1 MKNNAILFLT
11 ISIFFS
17 SISFSQQ
24 VQDTLYV
31 ASWNIENLFDT
42 IDDTDKR
49 DEDFLPDGKKK
60 WSQEKIDIKIK
71 HLAEVITS
79 MNNGKGPSILG
90 VSEVEHQHLLD
101 TMLIRHFG
109 SKNYKIAY
117 AESPDKRGID
127 NGLIYDAD
135 LFSLNYFDT
144 LRVNLKSGYPTR
156 YIFHVNLIIKTGSEI
171 NLFVNHW
178 PSRSGG
184 EEKSRPNRAKAAS
197 VLKEKV
203 DQLFKI
209 NKNSMI
215 IALGDFNDE
224 PNNESIIT
232 ILDAEFFECNKDLT
246 EGTLYNLSSKIFEE
260 GDGTYLYRGDWNM
273 LDQIIVSNGIISDNN
288 FHYLC
293 NSFELYKPSFMLTK
307 SGKYKGA
314 ATPTYGGSR
323 YLGGY
328 SDHIPVGAKFIV
340 NSTSAN
346 K

>member
-1 MKNNAILFLT
+1 MMNNALIILT
-11 ISIFFS
+11 ILILLST
-17 SISFSQQ
+17 ISYSKNK
-24 VQDTLYV
+24 QDTLYI
-31 ASWNIENLFDT
+31 ASWNIENLFDP
-42 IDDTDKR
+42 IDDPDKR
-49 DEDFLPDGKKK
+49 DEDFLPDGKKQ
-60 WSQEKIDIKIK
+60 WSQEKIDMKIE
-71 HLAEVITS
+71 HLAEVIAS
-79 MNNGKGPSILG
+79 MNNGNGPSLLG
-90 VSEVEHQHLLD
+90 VTEVEHQHLLD
-101 TMLIRHFG
+101 TMLVRHFG
-109 SKNYKIAY
+109 NKHYKIAY

-127 NGLIYDAD
+127 NGLIYDAAV
-135 LFSLNYFDT
+135 FTLNYFDT

-156 YIFHVNLIIKTGSEI
+156 YIFQVNLIHNTGSEI

-203 DQLFKI
+203 DQLFSE
-209 NKNSMI
+209 NQNSMM

-224 PNNESIIT
+224 PNNASINM
-232 ILDAEFFECNKDLT
+232 ILDAKFFECDEDIT
-246 EGTLYNLSSKIFEE
+246 ESTLYNLSSKIFEE

-273 LDQIIVSNGIISDNN
+273 LDQIIISNGIISNNN
-288 FHYLC
+288 FYYLC

-314 ATPTYGGSR
+314 ATPTFGGSK

-340 NSTSAN
+340 NYTSRD